1 MRNAILFLVIALAS
15 AVTGLAENI
24 NVHVSNVQKAGETAY
39 TDKELSAICRLQLKF
54 QMSGVTGVEIESVDG
69 LPIAGTASIQ
79 TSQWEKDG
87 FSGYGMIIGDVQGQS
102 SIMQCY
108 SPTEAGFDVGQTYCV
123 FLLPQNTYWGYRLR
137 IFRNGQ
143 KADVYC
149 VHQIFESGS
158 VIQPENLIEAELEF
172 EALDAPLVEE
182 ERPELDQKT
191 KDLLKA
197 YRKNPSQENYDNLYE
212 QMTVRYDRTTAR
224 KKAKLRELEREA
236 GYDKIIEMLEIVDEM
251 VQNRDERIR
260 QRFLSLIDF
269 RTDDDPNDQWL
280 IVKGT
285 DPTQEIYIGYAPI
298 TNAEYKIFKSDYVY
312 PEGEANFPVV
322 NVSVG
327 EANEYC
333 NWLIE
338 KDSNNHTYRLPTDEE
353 WLLAAGHMPKDVN
366 MNAGNVENGLTDIN
380 AYSSSTGGN
389 GGIDYWGN
397 CWEWTNSTDSIGRY
411 IIKGGAWDSPRT
423 DCRSEK
429 SDVVRNGAKG
439 FYNVGFRVVR
449 SIYTGYNDTD
459 IADVDD
465 SEIIRVGDV
474 EFEAKEIRHGDVCL
488 TYRAAQISPVAG
500 ERPSLILCFH
510 GATNK
515 GNDNVLQM
523 QQSCID
529 SLTNYL
535 VSNCIN
541 SIFIIPQC
549 PTNLRW
555 GAQTNPTIKELIEE
569 YIIEANADPDRI
581 YIFGNS
587 MGGRGATSLSA
598 AYPGLF
604 AAVMDVAGS
613 PQGQNASKVAKSPF
627 YAVVGD
633 SDDVTSAEVV
643 SQFVEEVNRY
653 GGVTKLDI
661 IEGWT
666 HEETLEKAYTK
677 DRLNWMFSKT
687 KGENSG
693 IDSVAGDSTSKNNT
707 LIYNLQ
713 GQRLP
718 HVQRGFNIVNGEKI
732 LIR

>member
-1 MRNAILFLVIALAS
+1 MFLVITLAS
-15 AVTGLAENI
+15 TINGLAENI
-24 NVHVSNVQKAGETAY
+24 NVHVSNVQKANEIAY
-39 TDKELSAICRLQLKF
+39 NDKELSAICRLQLKF
-54 QMSGVTGVEIESVDG
+54 QMPGVTGVEIESVDG

-108 SPTEAGFDVGQTYCV
+108 SPTEAGFDVGQTYDV
-123 FLLPQNTYWGYRLR
+123 FLLPQNVYWGYRLR
-137 IFRNGQ
+137 IFRGGQ

-149 VHQIFESGS
+149 VHQLFESGV
-158 VIQPENLIEAELEF
+158 VIKPENLVEDELQF

-191 KDLLKA
+191 KDLLKT
-197 YRKNPSQENYDNLYE
+197 YRKDPSQENYDNLYE
-212 QMTVRYDRTTAR
+212 QMAIRYDRTTAR

-236 GYDKIIEMLEIVDEM
+236 GYDKIIEMQEIVDEM
-251 VQNRDERIR
+251 VQNREERIM

-269 RTDDDPNDQWL
+269 RTDDNPNDQWL

-285 DPTQEIYIGYAPI
+285 DPTQEIYIGYAPV
-298 TNAEYKIFKSDYVY
+298 TNAEYKIFKKDYDY

-327 EANEYC
+327 KANEFC

-338 KDSNNHTYRLPTDEE
+338 NDNNAHTYRLPTDEE

-366 MNAGNVENGLTDIN
+366 MNAGNIESGLTDVS
-380 AYSSSTGGN
+380 AYSSSTGSN

-397 CWEWTNSTDSIGRY
+397 CWEWTTSTDSIGRY

-429 SDVVRNGAKG
+429 SDEVRNGAKG

-449 SIYTGYNDTD
+449 SIYTGFNDTD

-465 SEIIRVGDV
+465 SEVIRVGDV
-474 EFEAKEIRHGDVCL
+474 EFEAKQFSFDNIHL
-488 TYRAAQISPVAG
+488 PYRVAEISPVGG
-500 ERPSLILCFH
+500 EKPALVLFLH
-510 GATNK
+510 GGTGK
-515 GNDNVLQM
+515 GNDNISQM
-523 QQSCID
+523 GRPCID

-535 VSNCIN
+535 VDNRIN
-541 SIFIIPQC
+541 SVFVVPQC
-549 PTNLRW
+549 PSDLQW
-555 GAQTNPTIKELIEE
+555 GAKTNSALRVLVER
-569 YIIEANADPDRI
+569 YIDEADADPDRI

-587 MGGRGATSLSA
+587 MGGRGVLSLSS
-598 AYPGLF
+598 AYPGF
-604 AAVMDVAGS
+604 FTAVMDVAGS
-613 PQGQNASKVAKSPF
+613 PRGQKAFNVAKSPL
-627 YAVVGD
+627 YAVVGTA
-633 SDDVTSAEVV
+633 DDITSTESV
-643 SQFVEEVNRY
+643 SQFIEEVIEA
-653 GGVTKLDI
+653 GGITKLDI
-661 IEGWT
+661 IDGWT

-677 DRLNWMFSKT
+677 DRLDWMFSKT

-693 IDSVAGDSTSKNNT
+693 IDYVESDTSLKRNN

-713 GQRLP
+713 GQRLQ
-718 HVQRGFNIVNGEKI
+718 HVQRGFNIINGQKN

>member
-1 MRNAILFLVIALAS
+1 MRNSILLLFITLTSVFS
-15 AVTGLAENI
+15 GLAQNVT
-24 NVHVSNVQKAGETAY
+24 VHVSNAQKAGEASY
-39 TDKELSAICRLQLKF
+39 TENELTAICRLQLKF

-69 LPIAGTASIQ
+69 LPITGTASIQ
-79 TSQWEKDG
+79 TTQWENDG
-87 FSGYGMIIGDVQGQS
+87 ISGYGMIVDDVQDKS
-102 SIMQCY
+102 TIMQC
-108 SPTEAGFDVGQTYCV
+108 SAPTGAGFNVGQIYDV
-123 FLLPQNTYWGYRLR
+123 YLLPQNVYWGYRLR
-137 IFRNGQ
+137 IFRGGQ

-149 VHQIFESGS
+149 VHQIFESGAA
-158 VIQPENLIEAELEF
+158 IQPENLVEDELQF

-191 KDLLKA
+191 KELLKA

-212 QMTVRYDRTTAR
+212 QMAIRYDRTTAR

-236 GYDKIIEMLEIVDEM
+236 GYDKIIEMQEIVDEM

-269 RTDDDPNDQWL
+269 RTDDNPDDQWL

-285 DPTQEIYIGYAPI
+285 DQSQEIYIGYAPV
-298 TNAEYKIFKSDYVY
+298 TNAEYKIFKPDYTY
-312 PEGEANFPVV
+312 LDGEDNFPVV
-322 NVSVG
+322 NVSVR

-338 KDSNNHTYRLPTDEE
+338 NDNSAHTYRLPTDEE

-366 MNAGNVENGLTDIN
+366 MNAGNVEKGLTDVN

-411 IIKGGAWDSPRT
+411 IVKGGAWDSPRT

-449 SIYTGYNDTD
+449 SIYTGFNDTD
-459 IADVDD
+459 IADIDD
-465 SEIIRVGDV
+465 SEIIKVCDV
-474 EFEAKEIRHGDVCL
+474 EFVAKETNYRDVRL
-488 TYRAAQISPVAG
+488 PYREARIIPVAG
-500 ERPSLILCFH
+500 VRPALVICFH

-515 GNDNVLQM
+515 GSDNVAQM
-523 QQSCID
+523 QQPCID

-535 VSNCIN
+535 VEKNIS
-541 SIFIIPQC
+541 SVFVVPQC
-549 PTNLRW
+549 PSDLRW
-555 GAQTNPTIKELIEE
+555 GAQTNPAIKELIEQ
-569 YIIEANADPDRI
+569 YISEADVDHDRI
-581 YIFGNS
+581 FIFGNS
-587 MGGRGATSLSA
+587 MGGRGVTSLSA

-613 PQGQNASKVAKSPF
+613 PEGQNAANVAKSPF
-627 YAVVGD
+627 YAVVGTA
-633 SDDVTSAEVV
+633 DDITSAETV
-643 SQFVEEVNRY
+643 SQFIDEVNGY
-653 GGVTKLDI
+653 GGITKLDI
-661 IEGWT
+661 LDGLT
-666 HEETLEKAYTK
+666 HEETMSKAYTK
-677 DRLNWMFSKT
+677 ERLDWIFSKIR
-687 KGENSG
+687 GVNSG
-693 IDSVAGDSTSKNNT
+693 IADIFNDTASEDRG
-707 LIYNLQ
+707 LIYNIQ
-713 GQRLP
+713 GQRLR
-718 HVQRGFNIVNGEKI
+718 HMQRGINILNGKKI